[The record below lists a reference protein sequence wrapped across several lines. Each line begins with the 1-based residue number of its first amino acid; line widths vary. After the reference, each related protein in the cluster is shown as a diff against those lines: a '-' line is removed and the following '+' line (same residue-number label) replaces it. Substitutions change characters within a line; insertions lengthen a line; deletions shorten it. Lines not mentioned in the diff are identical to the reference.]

1 MTASSPPETP
11 DHLGSGDENASRAT
25 AVPKGAWNRWRPLLL
40 RWHFYAGLLVG
51 PFLLIAAVTGL
62 LYSLVPQIDRAVY
75 SHELTV
81 DDVGEQRLPLSQQ
94 VAAARAVHPEG
105 TVSSIRPPEAPA
117 DTTRV
122 VLAVDDVPESY
133 GRTVFVD
140 PYTGE
145 VRGALTTF
153 GQWMPLRA
161 WFDEFHRTLHLGA
174 FGRNYSELAASWLW
188 FVAVA
193 GLVLWIGHRR
203 RTRKTRRLLI
213 PDTDA
218 PRRQRL
224 LSWHGAIGIW
234 VIIGLLALSA
244 SGLSWSR
251 WTGANIADL
260 RTAMSWTT
268 PTASTS
274 LSGEASDDGGHGGHG
289 HGAASAAAADIDVS
303 AVDGVYAAAGAA
315 GLRDPL
321 VITPATDADT
331 AWSVRENK
339 RNFPESY
346 DAVTVDPT
354 TDEIVDRVDYADWP
368 FMAKATSTFIGLHMG
383 IYFGLANQI
392 ALAALAIGL
401 ITMIVLGYL
410 MWWRRR
416 PTRSQRALATPPR
429 RGALGELKPAEAVAV
444 VAVVAVIGWYM
455 PLFGLPLA
463 LFIAVDTVIGAFR
476 SRDTDTRGTD
486 RNDTDKRGMAKEVRA

>member
-1 MTASSPPETP
+1 MTATTPPEAPQPTP
-11 DHLGSGDENASRAT
+11 PRPEQRSGPT
-25 AVPKGAWNRWRPLLL
+25 AVPNGAWNRWRPLLL

-81 DDVGEQRLPLSQQ
+81 DSVGDQRLPLSEQ
-94 VAAARAVHPEG
+94 VAAARAAHPEG
-105 TVSSIRPPEAPA
+105 TVSSIRPAESPQ

-122 VLAVDDVPESY
+122 VLAVDDVPEDY

-153 GQWMPLRA
+153 GQWMPVRA
-161 WFDEFHRTLHLGA
+161 WFDAFHRNLHLGA

-188 FVAVA
+188 FVSLA
-193 GLVLWIGHRR
+193 GLVLWVGHRR
-203 RTRKTRRLLI
+203 RPRKTRRLLV
-213 PDTDA
+213 PDTKA
-218 PRRQRL
+218 PKRQRM

-234 VIIGLLALSA
+234 LVIGLLALSA

-260 RTAMSWTT
+260 RSAMSWTT
-268 PTASTS
+268 PSPSTALTEEPAAQ
-274 LSGEASDDGGHGGHG
+274 SGEHDHGTT
-289 HGAASAAAADIDVS
+289 GAETTGEADLTDI
-303 AVDGVYAAAGAA
+303 DGVYAAATSA
-315 GLRDPL
+315 GLGGPL
-321 VITPATDADT
+321 VITPASDPES
-331 AWSVRENK
+331 AWLVGENK
-339 RNFPESY
+339 RSFPESY
-346 DAVTVDPT
+346 DSVAVDPT
-354 TDEIVDRVDYADWP
+354 TDQIVDRVDYADWP
-368 FMAKATSTFIGLHMG
+368 FMAKATSAFIGLHMG
-383 IYFGLANQI
+383 IYFGLINQI

-401 ITMIVLGYL
+401 ITVIILGYV

-416 PTRSQRALATPPR
+416 PTRSHRALATPPR

-444 VAVVAVIGWYM
+444 VAVVAVVSWYV

-463 LFIAVDTVIGAFR
+463 LFIAVDAAIGALRNRR
-476 SRDTDTRGTD
+476 SAQA
-486 RNDTDKRGMAKEVRA
+486 DKQANSEQEVRA